1 MLKLGSLFFKNRNFK
16 YLLSGIDIFTKYALV
31 EPLKYIKYKTV
42 LKYKR
47 NELWVDQGRKFYNKL
62 MQEWLD
68 NNNVLIFFTHH
79 EAKSVINGRFIKKI
93 KAKIYT
99 EMTAND
105 TKSYIIYFNK
115 VDQYNNSCHHSK
127 KNWQKT
133 D

>member
-1 MLKLGSLFFKNRNFK
+1 MLKLGSLFSKNRNFK
-16 YLLSGIDIFTKYALV
+16 YLLSGIDIFTKYASV

-68 NNNVLIFFTHH
+68 NNNVLIFFTHL

-105 TKSYIIYFNK
+105 RKSYIIYFNK